1 MFNFIDGEFYD
12 KELNLL
18 IIESDF
24 IAMFGENWDYNVL
37 VNSNKATPRWKEI
50 FNNLNSRGILN

>member
-1 MFNFIDGEFYD
+1 MLNFIDGEFYD

-37 VNSNKATPRWKEI
+37 VNSDKATPRWKEI
-50 FNNLNSRGILN
+50 FNSWKSRGILS